1 MTIAQLGIEHLSPFG
16 STARGGARE
25 ESDIDLFFDYKRQKG
40 KVGLFAF
47 CQLSAAARLALPPVP
62 PYERYR
68 GIVHMTA
75 APDSPHRRA
84 ALMEAAGAAGL
95 HKLTSR
101 VFWLGSEQVT
111 YGDRFQTSRGRN
123 IVAAAPA
130 RQASPQVPK
139 LTIHAAS
146 CDIPPN

>member
-1 MTIAQLGIEHLSPFG
+1 MT
-16 STARGGARE
+16 R
-25 ESDIDLFFDYKRQKG
+25 
-40 KVGLFAF
+40 AF

-95 HKLTSR
+95 QLTSR
-101 VFWLGSEQVT
+101 VFWLGSEQAT
-111 YGDRFQTSRGRN
+111 YGDRFQTARGRN
-123 IVAAAPA
+123 IAAAAPA
-130 RQASPQVPK
+130 RQASPQVPE

-146 CDIPPN
+146 CDIDRPTRIGSRGIDRSRRGAASRGPWRPRIVS

>member
-1 MTIAQLGIEHLSPFG
+1 M
-16 STARGGARE
+16 
-25 ESDIDLFFDYKRQKG
+25 DLFFDYKRQKG
-40 KVGLFAF
+40 KVGLFDLVDVKEPSRSSSTMTRAF

-95 HKLTSR
+95 HKLTPR
-101 VFWLGSEQVT
+101 VFLVRQRAGNLWRSFPDVAGQEHRRGPRRLGKRV
-111 YGDRFQTSRGRN
+111 
-123 IVAAAPA
+123 
-130 RQASPQVPK
+130 
-139 LTIHAAS
+139 
-146 CDIPPN
+146 